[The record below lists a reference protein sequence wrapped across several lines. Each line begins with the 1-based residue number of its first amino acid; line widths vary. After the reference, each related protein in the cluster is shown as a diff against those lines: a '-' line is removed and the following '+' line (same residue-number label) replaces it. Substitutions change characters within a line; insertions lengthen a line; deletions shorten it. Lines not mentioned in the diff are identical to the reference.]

1 MLSLLQLW
9 GLLGTCTLIVEVVRL
24 HRKGSSLRALC
35 YAHYRLALQGGELA
49 AIHRF
54 FSSRWRVAL
63 LTIGIFPLV
72 WAIHIR
78 ELFR

>member
-1 MLSLLQLW
+1 MLALLQLW
-9 GLLGTCTLIVEVVRL
+9 GLLGTCTLIFEVVRL
-24 HRKGSSLRALC
+24 HRKGSSLRTIC
-35 YAHYRLALQGGELA
+35 DAHYRLALQGGDLA

-54 FSSRWRVAL
+54 FASRWRVAL

-72 WAIHIR
+72 WAMHIR